1 MSFLDTQP
9 AEIHLLQGYER
20 WERFRV
26 GDPRQMMAALHEFCR
41 RSVPLTLG
49 AAGTP
54 LVVAAIWA
62 VDERQNTLSFNLPP
76 EAAPHVDALVG
87 APELWAA
94 GYLDDAK
101 VQFECAGLRVER
113 SGAVFTLRCDLPRLL
128 YSLPRRT
135 SVRVRRAL
143 ALAPVVLFNHPVVE
157 HTRVRMLVMDISV
170 TGCALWR
177 AAPDLPLQPGAVVPR
192 AQVQLDHRQGF
203 IADLLVQH
211 MTQGADPRAGMRIG
225 CAWDKLPA
233 YAAKLLEN
241 WISRGR
247 RRRELLSLDL

>member
-26 GDPRQMMAALHEFCR
+26 GDPRLMLAALRAFCR
-41 RSVPLTLG
+41 GSVPLTLG

-54 LVVAAIWA
+54 LVIAAIWS
-62 VDERQNTLSFNLPP
+62 VDEQQNSLSFSLPP
-76 EAAPHVDALVG
+76 EASPHVDTLVG

-101 VQFECAGLRVER
+101 VQFECAGLRIER
-113 SGAVFTLRCDLPRLL
+113 SGTVFILRADMPRLL
-128 YSLPRRT
+128 YSMPRRT
-135 SVRVRRAL
+135 SLRVRRAL
-143 ALAPVVLFNHPVVE
+143 ALAPVVLFNHPSAE
-157 HTRVRMLVMDISV
+157 HARVRMLVMDISV

-177 AAPDLPLQPGAVVPR
+177 AASDLPLQPGAVVPR
-192 AQVQLDHRQGF
+192 AQVQLDESQGF

-211 MTQGADPRAGMRIG
+211 ITQGAEPRAGMRIG
-225 CAWDKLPA
+225 CAWDNLPA

-247 RRRELLSLDL
+247 RRRQLLSLDL